1 MLSGRNPKAT
11 RIGPIVPRE
20 PHGSLIPEELAVIE
34 KGMLRVFLAACCL
47 CAAITLIAT
56 TLLAGI
62 DVVPRPVLVGF
73 HAIMLWSLVVSVYA
87 NHRLYRFAL
96 RVKVALLEK
105 TFMDEPTGVFNFT
118 YLNQRLMEEYE
129 RIHRYGG
136 SAAVLFIDLDH
147 FKEVNDRHGH
157 LVGNLVL
164 REVATALSQQ
174 VRACDVFGRVG
185 GDEFMTLLP
194 HTGLAQAEAIAE
206 RLRQSVERHSVDLA
220 KGRKVDFVRV
230 SIGVAVYP
238 DNADS
243 MEGVVTAADH
253 AVYGAKKLG
262 GNKVCASSEFI
273 AREAVGD
280 TATRMT
286 EQ

>member
-1 MLSGRNPKAT
+1 MLPGREPRAT
-11 RIGPIVPRE
+11 EIGPIVPRE
-20 PHGSLIPEELAVIE
+20 REGSFIPQDLAVIE

-47 CAAITLIAT
+47 CAIITLIAT

-73 HAIMLWSLVVSVYA
+73 HALMLWSLVVSVYA

-96 RVKVALLEK
+96 QVKVALLEK
-105 TFMDEPTGVFNFT
+105 TFMDEATGVFNFT
-118 YLNQRLMEEYE
+118 YLNQRLTEEYE
-129 RIHRYGG
+129 RIQRYGG

-157 LVGNLVL
+157 LAGNVVL
-164 REVATALSQQ
+164 HEVATTLSQQ

-194 HTGLAQAEAIAE
+194 HTGLVQAEAIAE
-206 RLRQSVERHSVDLA
+206 RLRQSVERHCVELR
-220 KGRKVDFVRV
+220 KGHKVDFVRASVGV
-230 SIGVAVYP
+230 SVYP

-243 MEGVVTAADH
+243 MDGVVTAADH
-253 AVYGAKKLG
+253 AVYEAKKLG

-273 AREAVGD
+273 AREAVD
-280 TATRMT
+280 DAATRVT